1 MGSELRLTVNG
12 ISIETLNFV
21 KDFTENTVI
30 GMMGG
35 LKDIGTVGELEMNL
49 RSSCI
54 DLAVNGRPIP
64 LNDFA
69 NRIIIST
76 IEGLLQPMRGVTF
89 PIKTIELYIKK

>member
-1 MGSELRLTVNG
+1 MDSELRLTVNG

-35 LKDIGTVGELEMNL
+35 LKDTGTVGELVINL
-49 RSSCI
+49 RSGYI